1 LLGAVISCKIKLAME
16 YTREIKIVIE
26 KDTNKGTT
34 KVGLSLGEYDEN
46 ETVEE
51 FIERVKEYMEDMLI
65 NRA

>member
-1 LLGAVISCKIKLAME
+1 ME

-26 KDTNKGTT
+26 KDTNKANT

-46 ETVEE
+46 ETLEE

-65 NRA
+65 TRA